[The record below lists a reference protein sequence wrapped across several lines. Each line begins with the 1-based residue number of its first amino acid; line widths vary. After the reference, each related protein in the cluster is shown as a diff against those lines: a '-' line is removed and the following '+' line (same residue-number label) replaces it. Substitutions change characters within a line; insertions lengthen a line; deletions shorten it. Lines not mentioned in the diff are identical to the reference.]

1 MGVRCVGDAR
11 KCSPCGATGGATG
24 SSPNLTTPN
33 ALAGAVLRYRV
44 HDTTGDNLGL
54 VEHPAPNL
62 RPGDVVQLP
71 DGREALVVAKVETG
85 EAPIAALLESCP
97 ATQ

>member
-1 MGVRCVGDAR
+1 
-11 KCSPCGATGGATG
+11 
-24 SSPNLTTPN
+24 
-33 ALAGAVLRYRV
+33 VLRYRV

-85 EAPIAALLESCP
+85 EAPIATLLEVVPGDSVVDRDLDVERTSRPRSAMTP
-97 ATQ
+97 A